1 MVGRANSHLESN
13 LIPAR
18 DSQRAQT
25 NLVHTRTQISHR
37 DGDRTVFECLLWRYR
52 SAMACFRVGS
62 SECSSACMG
71 PFEGGRH
78 FLHYLHHSFS
88 SLQSLSRAR
97 LFATPWTAARQASL
111 CITNSRSFFKLMSTE
126 GVMPSNH
133 LILYHP
139 PLLLASIF
147 PRIRVFSNKS
157 ALPIK
162 WPKYLCFHM

>member
-1 MVGRANSHLESN
+1 MVGGANSHLESN

-37 DGDRTVFECLLWRYR
+37 GWDRTVSECLLWRCR

-88 SLQSLSRAR
+88 SLQLLSCVR
-97 LFATPWTAARQASL
+97 LFATPWTAAHQAPPCPSPTPWVSL
-111 CITNSRSFFKLMSTE
+111 NSSPL
-126 GVMPSNH
+126 GHV
-133 LILYHP
+133 
-139 PLLLASIF
+139 LLLLPSIF